1 MKKIII
7 IILLF
12 PLLSFAQELNAK
24 VTVNF
29 EQLRNDQKDRVKNF
43 AQAVE
48 DYLNNTQFTEDTWNY
63 DRINCKF
70 SIFFTSGSNTQ
81 YAAQVVIISQR
92 AIEGSTSKSLM
103 LNILDPTWN
112 FTYEDAQTMSFNQS
126 DFDPFL
132 SFLDFYAYMII
143 GFDNNSYEMEGGTDI
158 FSKAL
163 DVVVRGASSPNSK
176 GWDYKSTA
184 YNKRAFVQDA
194 LDANYKQ
201 FWDDFYNYHYNGLDI
216 FYRDKKTAQ
225 ANIVKLINDLASR
238 VRRLDPRTV
247 LLRVFF
253 NAKAGEIVNYLKGY
267 PDKSIFNTL
276 IKVDNSHIQKYQDAL
291 LNDSN

>member
-1 MKKIII
+1 MKKVII

-12 PLLSFAQELNAK
+12 PLFSFAQELNAK

-48 DYLNNTQFTEDTWNY
+48 DYLNNTQFTEDTWDY

-92 AIEGSTSKSLM
+92 SIEGSTSKSLM

-143 GFDNNSYEMEGGTDI
+143 GFDNNSYEMEGGTDM

-163 DVVVRGASSPNSK
+163 DLVVRGASNPNSK

-216 FYRDKKTAQ
+216 FYRDKATAQ

-238 VRRLDPRTV
+238 IRRLDPRTV

-276 IKVDNSHIQKYQDAL
+276 IKVDNSHIQKYQDAS
-291 LNDSN
+291 LNGSN